1 MNFVMYN
8 IFVTFN
14 SEIFFK
20 FFLFPSLSKNLI
32 ASRITNFVIYNI
44 FVAFN
49 FGLWIFLRVRSNCSN
64 VIKDL

>member
-14 SEIFFK
+14 SEIFFE

-32 ASRITNFVIYNI
+32 NSIENYEFRNI
-44 FVAFN
+44 
-49 FGLWIFLRVRSNCSN
+49 
-64 VIKDL
+64 